1 MRCATRVEHGWP
13 LLVQG
18 DGQSRSALLH
28 DFKENV
34 ESVLLGTD
42 SFWTGVDVPG
52 EALSHVIVTKIPFES
67 PSNPLTEA
75 RMEDITA
82 RGGNSFRDY
91 SLPEALLKFR
101 QGVGRLIRSKTDTG
115 IITLLDSRITAK
127 YYGEQFMLA
136 LPAKAPRRFE

>member
-1 MRCATRVEHGWP
+1 VRCATRVEHGWP

-127 YYGEQFMLA
+127 YYGERFMLA

>member
-127 YYGEQFMLA
+127 YYGERFMLA

>member
-1 MRCATRVEHGWP
+1 MEHGWP

-18 DGQSRSALLH
+18 DGQSRSAQLH

>member
-1 MRCATRVEHGWP
+1 MEHGWP

>member
-1 MRCATRVEHGWP
+1 MEHGWP

-42 SFWTGVDVPG
+42 SFWTGMDVPG

>member
-1 MRCATRVEHGWP
+1 VRCATRVEHGWP

>member
-1 MRCATRVEHGWP
+1 MEHGWP

-101 QGVGRLIRSKTDTG
+101 QGVGRLIRSQTDTG

>member
-1 MRCATRVEHGWP
+1 MEHGWP

-18 DGQSRSALLH
+18 DGQSLSALLH

-75 RMEDITA
+75 RMEDIAA